1 MKILISVLALAC
13 CCSCIQKR
21 YLHNAPAVL
30 NPMAREK
37 NEVYAAA
44 YYHSNGGSNNAQT
57 FELAKTSS
65 KGLNLQGAW
74 AFTEHLGVAGAYS
87 YLHQHQFYEGL
98 YSEPFDQSE
107 VRYDRQEFT
116 LAGNYI
122 VNDSQKQHSMNLL
135 FGSTIGTLK
144 MRDAGTLG
152 GADYTRRYDV
162 KSRALFIQPCFN
174 FFFPG
179 TSSALGF
186 STKLGMQY
194 YGDIRT
200 DYTDTEMARL
210 RLDQTGWSFMAEGGM
225 KASVGFKSLPLYLD
239 FQGNYI
245 YYHSA
250 RIHVRRPN
258 FSAGISYRFAG
269 RKKD

>member
-1 MKILISVLALAC
+1 MKILFSVLALAC
-13 CCSCIQKR
+13 CCSCVQKR

-44 YYHSNGGSNNAQT
+44 YYHSNGGSNSIHA
-57 FELAKTSS
+57 FEVAKTSS

-74 AFTEHLGVAGAYS
+74 AFSNHLGIAGAYS
-87 YLHQHQFYEGL
+87 YLYQHQYYEGVN
-98 YSEPFDQSE
+98 SEPFDQSDI
-107 VRYDRQEFT
+107 RYHRQEFT

-122 VNDSQKQHSMNLL
+122 VSGIEKQHSLNLL
-135 FGSTIGTLK
+135 FGTTIGTLK
-144 MRDAGTLG
+144 MTDAGTVG
-152 GADYTRRYDV
+152 SAGYTRRYDV
-162 KSRALFIQPCFN
+162 KSQALFVQPCFN

-186 STKLGMQY
+186 STKLGMLH

-210 RLDQTGWSFMAEGGM
+210 RLDQTGWSFIAEGGM
-225 KASVGFKSLPLYLD
+225 KVSVGFKPLPLYLD

-245 YYHSA
+245 YYHGV

-258 FSAGISYRFAG
+258 FSAGISYRFTG